1 MQVFKML
8 FENNVKR
15 VLMTTN
21 HFYSP
26 TKSFCRVDD
35 KIINVL
41 YNVFT
46 SNKIINVLYNVF
58 TSNKNCVISI
68 KDSRQS
74 GETTNLLAYA
84 GVYSLVHCDK
94 TVFYIV
100 DNEIVA
106 RLLSAHVYGENI
118 SFVTAQHFDFI
129 IRGRSDV
136 GLVIVDSQVSNVSDI
151 IKRSH
156 VLKDTQFVISTDESN
171 IKFI

>member
-15 VLMTTN
+15 VLMKTN

-35 KIINVL
+35 KIINV
-41 YNVFT
+41 F
-46 SNKIINVLYNVF
+46 YNVF
-58 TSNKNCVISI
+58 TSNKNCVILI

-74 GETTNLLAYA
+74 SETTNLLAYA

-106 RLLSAHVYGENI
+106 RFLSAHMYGENI

-151 IKRSH
+151 IKHSH
-156 VLKDTQFVISTDESN
+156 FLKDTQFVISTYESKKDLK
-171 IKFI
+171 IEYLL

>member
-8 FENNVKR
+8 FESNVKR
-15 VLMTTN
+15 VLMLTN

-46 SNKIINVLYNVF
+46 SNK
-58 TSNKNCVISI
+58 NCVISI
-68 KDSRQS
+68 KDGRQS

-84 GVYSLVHCDK
+84 GVYSRVHCDK

-100 DNEIVA
+100 DNEFVA
-106 RLLSAHVYGENI
+106 RLLSVHMYGENI
-118 SFVTAQHFDFI
+118 SFVTAQHFDYI
-129 IRGRSDV
+129 IRGRRDV

-151 IKRSH
+151 IKHSH